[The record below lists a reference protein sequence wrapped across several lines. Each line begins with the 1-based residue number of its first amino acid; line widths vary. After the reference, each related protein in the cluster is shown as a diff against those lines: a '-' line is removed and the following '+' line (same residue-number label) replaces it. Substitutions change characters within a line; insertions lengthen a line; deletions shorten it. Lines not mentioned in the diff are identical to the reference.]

1 MAVSGD
7 GAGDGDEENAADPRE
22 CLADRP
28 GGGSAEAQRSQRPTM
43 TVIGLML
50 AKASS
55 HPGMVATGTRVEL
68 VKVRMMTGNSPATG
82 SDQIPALETTD
93 GFDELPRRT
102 VLGTC
107 DLTLMPES
115 GEPVVFPVECDGVSG
130 PQVRRI

>member
-7 GAGDGDEENAADPRE
+7 GEGDGDEEVADPRE

-82 SDQIPALETTD
+82 SDQI
-93 GFDELPRRT
+93 
-102 VLGTC
+102 
-107 DLTLMPES
+107 
-115 GEPVVFPVECDGVSG
+115 
-130 PQVRRI
+130 RIGDNLRLR